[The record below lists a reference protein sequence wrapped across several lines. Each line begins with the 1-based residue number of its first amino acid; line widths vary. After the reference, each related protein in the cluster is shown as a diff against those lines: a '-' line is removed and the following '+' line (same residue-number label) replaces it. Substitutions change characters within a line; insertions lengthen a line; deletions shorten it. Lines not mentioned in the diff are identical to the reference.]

1 MHSRDCVFAGIQTLL
16 WCIPNSISY
25 GNCLSSH
32 LLLRPPKTSQL
43 CQKLRQFWW
52 NGGSTFIIDPSRFRY
67 KQNWRY
73 DGNTTSLAK
82 MALASTVVMVDNNSK
97 TLAAPSVYLKIH
109 IYRWQTAHNLN
120 HIFLWRFQQIRTLL
134 TYYGQPKVWLKF
146 IFLQCV
152 GVGEWPFIIKLF
164 ISRHRKSMLLY
175 IKITDQLYR
184 KASSPTS
191 IKLC

>member
-32 LLLRPPKTSQL
+32 LLL
-43 CQKLRQFWW
+43 
-52 NGGSTFIIDPSRFRY
+52 FRY

-164 ISRHRKSMLLY
+164 ISRHRKFMLLY
-175 IKITDQLYR
+175 IKITAR
-184 KASSPTS
+184 S
-191 IKLC
+191 IV